1 MYLICILSKNNWI
14 TRKEGTNQFCSNVLQ
29 QSRITLRI
37 AETGWLWELSTL
49 LIRANT
55 SNIFPSDGQE
65 NNNIFQ
71 CNRLLGHLLA
81 IYKYLTESHIG
92 SYCLQTNQ
100 RGYWKPRCPQPC
112 TKRSFNISVVC
123 LFYVVTD
130 STKSIQTNYIWSFV
144 YSHRWVKVYLTRQ
157 VIIKC

>member
-81 IYKYLTESHIG
+81 IYKYLTNRISGHIVYRPISEDIENLDAHSHVQNVVSIYL
-92 SYCLQTNQ
+92 SFVCFMLSLT
-100 RGYWKPRCPQPC
+100 PRKVY
-112 TKRSFNISVVC
+112 KRIIYGV
-123 LFYVVTD
+123 LFIVTD
-130 STKSIQTNYIWSFV
+130 EWKFIL
-144 YSHRWVKVYLTRQ
+144 RDKL
-157 VIIKC
+157 